1 MRGWLS
7 LAMGMVSALGLACG
21 DARYTPIPGTTIR
34 IEQPIPDSDKEYELQ
49 IFASEEECDEARIH
63 PDEWH
68 LCLPH
73 VDRSSGEVRLGYRF
87 IAGEMHVGL
96 AEHEELMEVQ
106 FQGTTVSDGK
116 NGQEIK
122 IIPHEPFSG
131 GGTLYVLLIDGSGS
145 MSEVDRRSGDSRMK
159 QVKKALRQQEVI
171 DAFFPG
177 GDTDN
182 AVMLLQFTQGKPVPV
197 GGTLSAQLNKND
209 YRDAVRQLRVLN
221 GYTHLYDAIKYA
233 TGPLL
238 EEDAVKAAV
247 AGDKRSVTVV
257 ALTDGFNNIAAS
269 DTCKDNVP
277 RLKVLLDHLATVR
290 ESDVRSRPTLHTV
303 GLGKPLRPGFEPP
316 RASEAPRATTICGR
330 RNVDTR
336 IDGDLETR
344 GIDNASLRLIARA
357 GGGTAHI
364 KRGRKGLAEAF
375 LAAAAP
381 KYRWF
386 EVRYRMDPFF
396 LRRKFK
402 TRLSLIGVGT
412 AGATIQIHPSAWL
425 DAPPGHRMDDGWHM
439 EGSYLATLLVLV
451 PLYAA
456 FISLSY
462 VGAALHNTRRM
473 LFGRVRSRTASEEA
487 SPPPEGGE
495 SATS

>member
-1 MRGWLS
+1 MGCWRWLRLVPL
-7 LAMGMVSALGLACG
+7 LAFGIACG
-21 DARYTPIPGTTIR
+21 DARYTPIPGTTMR

-63 PDEWH
+63 PDDWH

-73 VDRSSGEVRLGYRF
+73 VDRASGEVRLGYRF

-145 MSEVDRRSGDSRMK
+145 MSEIDRRSGDSRMK
-159 QVKKALRQQEVI
+159 QVKKALRQPEVI
-171 DAFFPG
+171 SAFFPG

-182 AVMLLQFTQGKPVPV
+182 AVMLLQFTQGSPVPV
-197 GGTLSAQLNKND
+197 GGSLTALTNKNE
-209 YRDAVRQLRVLN
+209 YKQAVRELKVLN
-221 GYTHLYDAIKYA
+221 GFTHLFKAIKYS

-238 EEDAVKAAV
+238 DEDAVKAAV

-257 ALTDGFNNIAAS
+257 ALTDGFNNLAAS

-277 RLKVLLDHLATVR
+277 RLKLLLEHLATVR

-303 GLGKPLRPGFEPP
+303 GLGKPIRPGFEPP
-316 RASEAPRATTICGR
+316 RGMEPPRATTICGR

-396 LRRKFK
+396 LRRAFK
-402 TRLSLIGVGT
+402 TRLSLVGVGT

-425 DAPPGHRMDDGWHM
+425 DAPPGRLMEDGWHM
-439 EGSYLATLLVLV
+439 EENYLVTFLVV
-451 PLYAA
+451 MPLFAA
-456 FISLSY
+456 FVGLSY
-462 VGAALHNTRRM
+462 VGAAVHNTRRM
-473 LFGRVRSRTASEEA
+473 LFGRVRRNVPTEPAAEDGA
-487 SPPPEGGE
+487 PGAAG
-495 SATS
+495 